1 MPVSKIKVLLT
12 AFLFCTYGCIEH
24 DKVIRSAIT
33 PGSEKK
39 DTGTDDKQTLNPVPR
54 PSVKSTTGTTVPPTP
69 VKPNPE
75 VTEIQLPE
83 PEKVNFKKGFF
94 KSGPSAL
101 TNKYEIFPG
110 YIAVH
115 SESIRIVCI
124 AIDAKKTP
132 DVSPALTEAIKN
144 SGVCDY
150 KSTDLTS
157 DQIKLIVDYLNEKFV
172 FKVIEWP
179 AKPGFYTFSPLVRKA
194 DMLLYCERNKSSS
207 VKICAEAQKNAEDQ
221 FGLVSIM
228 IQEKADLEIFLTYLN
243 K

>member
-1 MPVSKIKVLLT
+1 MKILLIS
-12 AFLFCTYGCIEH
+12 FLFSVYGCIEH
-24 DKVIRSAIT
+24 DKVIRSALS

-54 PSVKSTTGTTVPPTP
+54 PSVKTPTGTTVPTAL
-69 VKPNPE
+69 PE
-75 VTEIQLPE
+75 PSPKVTETQLPE

-94 KSGPSAL
+94 KSGPSAIN
-101 TNKYEIFPG
+101 NKYEIFPG

-115 SESIRIVCI
+115 SENIRIVCM
-124 AIDAKKTP
+124 AIDAKKTT

-144 SGVCDY
+144 SGVCNY
-150 KSTDLTS
+150 KSADLTLEQS
-157 DQIKLIVDYLNEKFV
+157 KLIVDYLNEKLV
-172 FKVIEWP
+172 FKVIDWP
-179 AKPGFYTFSPLVRKA
+179 AKPGFYAFSPLVRKA

-228 IQEKADLEIFLTYLN
+228 LPEKTDLDLLLPYLN